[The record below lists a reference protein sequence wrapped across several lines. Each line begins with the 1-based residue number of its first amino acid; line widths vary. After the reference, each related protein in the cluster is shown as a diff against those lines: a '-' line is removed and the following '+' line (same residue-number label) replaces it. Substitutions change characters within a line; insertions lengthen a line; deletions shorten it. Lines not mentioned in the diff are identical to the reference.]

1 MSRQMWAE
9 TLAWATAD
17 GTPVTANGTE
27 TILVPN
33 VTIPANYL
41 ADGRALE
48 LILQGRFSTQATP
61 VSVRVRIRLGGLAG
75 VLVADSGTIT
85 PIGSVTSA
93 IYEIRCIIQTR
104 TNGATGTVFAVGS
117 TILYGAVAATV
128 GSATGAPAIA
138 PMGVAGI
145 TVPAASAAID
155 LTADQALA
163 VTLAWGAA
171 SNSATNHNYIIKSL
185 N

>member
-9 TLAWATAD
+9 TLAWATAN
-17 GTPVTANGTE
+17 GTAVTANAVE

-41 ADGRALE
+41 SDGRALE
-48 LILQGRFSTQATP
+48 IILQGQFTTP
-61 VSVRVRIRLGGLAG
+61 VGPPTARVRIRLGALAG

-85 PIGSVTSA
+85 TVASVTGA

-104 TNGATGTVFAVGS
+104 TNGATGTVFAMG
-117 TILYGAVAATV
+117 TTTLYGAVAPTV
-128 GSATGAPAIA
+128 GSATGAPGIA
-138 PMGVAGI
+138 SMGVAGI
-145 TVPAASAAID
+145 LVPAASAAID

-163 VTLAWGAA
+163 VTWLWSAA
-171 SNSATNHNYIIKSL
+171 SCSATNHNYIIKSL

>member
-1 MSRQMWAE
+1 MSRQMWTE
-9 TLAWATAD
+9 TIAWATGD
-17 GTPVTANGTE
+17 GTAVTANATE

-41 ADGRALE
+41 SDGRALE
-48 LILQGRFSTQATP
+48 LILQGRFSTTTGPPTA
-61 VSVRVRIRLGGLAG
+61 RVRIRLGGLAG
-75 VLVADSGTIT
+75 ILVADSGTIT
-85 PIGSVTSA
+85 TVASVTSA
-93 IYEIRCIIQTR
+93 IYEIRCLIQTR
-104 TNGATGTVFAVGS
+104 TNGATGTVFAMG
-117 TILYGAVAATV
+117 TTTLYGAVAATV
-128 GSATGAPAIA
+128 GSATGGPGIA

-145 TVPAASAAID
+145 TVPAASASID

-163 VTLAWGAA
+163 VTWLWSSA